1 MLEKYI
7 DDTFN
12 KKYFDFK
19 QMTFNSIEVSEKDNS
34 QEKLL
39 IVNIFE
45 DILIYEDK
53 KLMRTLRYVN
63 NNWLVINDNY

>member
-7 DDTFN
+7 NDTFN

-19 QMTFNSIEVSEKDNS
+19 QMTFNSIEVFEKDNS

-45 DILIYEDK
+45 DILIYENK